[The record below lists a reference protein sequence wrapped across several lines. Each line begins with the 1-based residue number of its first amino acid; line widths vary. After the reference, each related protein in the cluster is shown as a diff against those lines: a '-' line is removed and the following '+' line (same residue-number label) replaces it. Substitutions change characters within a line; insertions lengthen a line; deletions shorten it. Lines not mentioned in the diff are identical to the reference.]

1 MADTVLTDSYDFVQ
15 RAVAEFVDIIDTL
28 ADHLGDDDIRKLIL
42 GDLGLDPTTGA
53 QLQIPQQNLASVRAY
68 RDRTDTDLEAFLAVV
83 DDAAAILDAITSF
96 IEAASAEP
104 TTEEALRELLFE
116 LIMLSSLLQYRY
128 KYPAALALAE
138 TLAIVDYGL
147 ENYDLVR
154 LAVDQIGRIIDAFTR
169 NIIGL
174 HPLFVWRLGEV
185 VELQTES
192 HARDMSDAFLLPF
205 AGVLMALILSEKPTK
220 LTETKILYGWDVLDP
235 SEPAAGDVISNR
247 ILSIDF
253 KAKHKEPEKKLLTLG
268 QNFAEDLDA
277 RTIPAALKTRFAD
290 AGHALGDAAVVV
302 VKQPE
307 KKWLIVDVDRF
318 TIRKENS
325 ALNVFDQ
332 PASAEV
338 ARSVGLAFVPRDD
351 GGPGLFIAVGAGTEA
366 EFPLDRNWSVKVGG
380 KAPAAVSFFLNFD
393 DITDSQLFGP
403 SDVTLTL
410 SFKKKDELLPRRA
423 KLPDIEGTDFSFG
436 SFEWTYTLS
445 TKKLEW
451 KLVSKN
457 NTLLISGESADS
469 FIRRS
474 LPAGEIRADFDLGLA
489 LEVLEPS
496 FRFTDGTRVEVVIP
510 LGKEVLGVRIA
521 YVTLA
526 LTPVGEGDDTK
537 LGIEV
542 SSSLSIKW
550 GPFTSAIERIGL
562 AATLPPPKD
571 EAGKRDWSE
580 AFRFKPP
587 NGVGFAIEASAVS
600 GGGFLFFDRDRREYA
615 GVLQLRLFERF
626 WLKAIGL
633 IATRLPDG
641 PDDFSILAIASV
653 EFDPGYQLVWGF
665 TLEGVGLLVGVNRSM
680 VLDTL
685 REGVRNGTLDTIL
698 FPDDPV
704 RDAPRLISS
713 LRSVFPPTRDRHVFG
728 FLLSLSWA
736 GLKNS
741 FDIELGVVLEV
752 PPPVRLVL
760 LGQAAIFLPTKQLGV
775 VDIRFD
781 IVGIWDQAQQTISVD
796 AALRD
801 SRVGR
806 FPLTGELAARGGWG
820 RERVF
825 IIAAGGVHPS
835 FNPPGSLPT
844 LKRLLIALGG
854 GDNPRLRLLGYLA
867 ITSNTFQVGAKAE
880 LYAKASGFTLEGW
893 AGVDALFRF
902 DPFEVV
908 VAFSAGVKISRG
920 SRVLFSLTLD
930 GTLEAFTPV
939 RVSGKVKFK
948 IFFVKFSIP
957 VNLTLGDTRTAILEA
972 VNVQDELLAALQDR
986 TNWAGE
992 LTNGRDL
999 IATVRNVPAD
1009 DAVMVHPLGSLSV
1022 RQQVVPL
1029 GVDIE
1034 VFRSARPSGAR
1045 RFEIT
1050 SLAVNGTA
1058 VQRRTVREFFAPAQ
1072 FFEMSDDEKLARP
1085 SFEELAAGTAADS
1098 EAFTHGAA
1106 VTSDLQYETILID
1119 HGQDTVVRLG
1129 LYDLSAVV
1137 LEATATF
1144 GAAGQTP
1151 NQTGG
1156 PGKYRVPGLGI
1167 RIAGA
1172 EWSVAG
1178 VDDLEPPD
1186 GTTFRGTYTEAL
1198 EALRTR
1204 QAEHP
1209 TESGRLQIVGVHER
1223 VLP

>member
-1 MADTVLTDSYDFVQ
+1 MADTTPTDSYDFVQ
-15 RAVAEFVDIIDTL
+15 RAIAEFVDIIDAL
-28 ADHLGDDDIRKLIL
+28 ADHLGDENIRKLIL
-42 GDLGLDPTTGA
+42 ADLGLDPTTGA
-53 QLQIPQQNLASVRAY
+53 QLQIPQQNLTSVRAY
-68 RDRTDTDLEAFLAVV
+68 LDRTDTDLEAFLAVV
-83 DDAAAILDAITSF
+83 DDAVKILEAITSF
-96 IEAASAEP
+96 IETASAEP
-104 TTEEALRELLFE
+104 TTEDGLRELLFE
-116 LIMLSSLLQYRY
+116 LVMLSSLLQYRY
-128 KYPAALALAE
+128 KHPAALAFAE

-154 LAVDQIGRIIDAFTR
+154 LGVDQISRIIDAFTR

-174 HPLFVWRLGEV
+174 HPLFVWRLGDV
-185 VELQTES
+185 VQLQTES

-220 LTETKILYGWDVLDP
+220 LTETEILYGWDVLDP
-235 SEPAAGDVISNR
+235 DDPATGDVISNR
-247 ILSIDF
+247 ILSVDF
-253 KAKHKEPEKKLLTLG
+253 KAKHKEPEKKLLTLA
-268 QNFAEDLDA
+268 QSFTDDLDN
-277 RTIPAALKTRFAD
+277 RTIPAAVKNEFAN
-290 AGHALGDAAVVV
+290 AGHALGDDAVVIL
-302 VKQPE
+302 KQPG
-307 KKWLIVDVDRF
+307 KKWMIVDAERF
-318 TIRKENS
+318 TIRKEDK

-338 ARSVGLAFVPRDD
+338 ARTVGLAFVPRDD

-366 EFPLDRNWSVKVGG
+366 EFPLGRNWFAKLAG

-393 DITDSQLFGP
+393 DIKDSQFFGP

-410 SFKKKDELLPRRA
+410 SFSKKDELLPRRA

-436 SFEWTYTLS
+436 SFEWTFTLS

-457 NTLLISGESADS
+457 NTLLISGKSADS

-496 FRFTDGTRVEVVIP
+496 FRFTDGTRVEVVVP

-526 LTPVGEGDDTK
+526 LTPVGKGDDTK

-562 AATLPPPKD
+562 AATLPPPDD
-571 EAGKRDWSE
+571 EAGKTDWSE

-587 NGVGFAIEASAVS
+587 NGVGFAIDASAIS

-633 IATRLPDG
+633 IATRLPTG
-641 PDDFSILAIASV
+641 EDDFSILAIASV

-713 LRSVFPPTRDRHVFG
+713 LRSVFPPTPDRHVFG

-741 FDIELGVVLEV
+741 FDIDLGVVLEV
-752 PPPVRLVL
+752 PAPVRLVI
-760 LGQAAIFLPTKQLGV
+760 LGQVAIFLPTKKLGV

-781 IVGIWDQAQQTISVD
+781 IVGIWDQAEQRISVD

-801 SRVGR
+801 SKVGR
-806 FPLTGELAARGGWG
+806 FPLTGELAARGSWG
-820 RERVF
+820 RDRVF

-835 FNPPGSLPT
+835 FNPPSSLPT
-844 LKRLLIALGG
+844 LKRLQIALGG

-880 LYAKASGFTLEGW
+880 LFATASGFTLEGW
-893 AGVDALFRF
+893 AGVDALFKF

-908 VAFSAGVKISRG
+908 VDFSAGVKISRG
-920 SRVLFSLTLD
+920 NRVLFSLTLE

-957 VNLTLGDTRTAILEA
+957 VNLTLGDSRTAILEA
-972 VNVQDELLAALQDR
+972 VNVLDELLAALEDR

-992 LTNGRDL
+992 LTGRRDL
-999 IATVRNVPAD
+999 IATVRNAPAD
-1009 DAVMVHPLGSLSV
+1009 DAVMVHPLGQLTV

-1029 GVDIE
+1029 GIGID
-1034 VFRSARPSGAR
+1034 VFRSARPGGAR

-1072 FFEMSDDEKLARP
+1072 FFEMSDDEKLSRP
-1085 SFEELAAGTAADS
+1085 SFEEFSAGIAADS

-1106 VTSDLQYETILID
+1106 ITSDLQYETILID
-1119 HGQDTVVRLG
+1119 RGQDILVRVG

-1137 LEATATF
+1137 LEAIATL

-1151 NQTGG
+1151 GQTGG
-1156 PGKYRVPGLGI
+1156 AGKYRVPGLGI
-1167 RIAGA
+1167 RVAET

-1178 VDDLEPPD
+1178 VDDLESPE
-1186 GTTFRGTYTEAL
+1186 GTTATGTYTEAL
-1198 EALRTR
+1198 EALRAI
-1204 QAEHP
+1204 QAERP
-1209 TESGRLQIVGVHER
+1209 IEAGRLQVVGVHER